1 MLTKILAWV
10 SFNSGSRFMIM
21 MEGIRGEIG
30 TLQMHEAWCFMAVH
44 PLSGYSI
51 SNK

>member
-21 MEGIRGEIG
+21 MKGIRGEIG
-30 TLQMHEAWCFMAVH
+30 TLQMHGARYFMAVH

-51 SNK
+51 SYK